1 MKLITIRDPRSTV
14 DVMVIADL
22 HSQSRECMYDKFE
35 SAINRALHEKMRVI
49 FLGDMH
55 DVATS
60 GSITAFSDDDKTL
73 QQSIDYCSLWFG
85 KLVKA
90 GLLDAAVGGNHMRR
104 LWKFA
109 GVDVER
115 TTLQRAGL
123 DESHYDSESAI
134 IRYEIGSHAQHKG
147 DEQNQR
153 KSYMLY
159 AHHTSRGGRL
169 QGSALNSVADL
180 QKVVIGADF
189 YLAGHTHQLLQGE
202 QQVTSWHRLPT
213 GCVEL
218 ETHHVTLVSCGSFLR
233 YGGYAEAAAM
243 GQAVPGYAILHL
255 CRTDKGRQPTVELVK
270 L

>member
-1 MKLITIRDPRSTV
+1 MRLITIRDPRPEI
-14 DVMVIADL
+14 DVMVTADL

-35 SAINRALHEKMRVI
+35 AAVNRAIREKMRVL

-55 DVATS
+55 DLATT
-60 GSITAFSDDDKTL
+60 GSVTAFSDDSKTL

-90 GLLDAAVGGNHMRR
+90 GLLDGVVGGNHMRR
-104 LWKFA
+104 LWRFA

-115 TTLQRAGL
+115 ETLRRAGL

-134 IRYEIGSHAQHKG
+134 IRYEIGTHSQHVG
-147 DEQNQR
+147 DEPNQR

-159 AHHTSRGGRL
+159 CHHTSRGGRL
-169 QGSALNSVADL
+169 QGSALNSVSDL

-213 GCVEL
+213 GSVEL

-255 CRTDKGRQPTVELVK
+255 CRTDKGKQPTVELVK

>member
-1 MKLITIRDPRSTV
+1 MTLITIRDPRSTV
-14 DVMVIADL
+14 DVMVLADL
-22 HSQSRECMYDKFE
+22 HSQSRECMYDAFE
-35 SAINRALHEKMRVI
+35 SAVNRAIREKMRVI

-55 DVATS
+55 DIATT
-60 GSITAFSDDDKTL
+60 GSVTAFSDNTKTL
-73 QQSIDYCSLWFG
+73 EKSIDYCALWFG

-115 TTLQRAGL
+115 ITLQRAGL

-134 IRYEIGSHAQHKG
+134 VRYEIGNRLQHPDAKYA
-147 DEQNQR
+147 QR
-153 KSYMLY
+153 KSYMIY
-159 AHHTSRGGRL
+159 CHHTSRGGRL

-213 GCVEL
+213 GSVEL
-218 ETHHVTLVSCGSFLR
+218 ETHHVTLISCGSFLR
-233 YGGYAEAAAM
+233 YGGYAEATAL